1 MKTAWP
7 FGFLLAALLL
17 PTVLPADM
25 GQVHTDPA
33 QVRETSQKAILLHN
47 GAEEILILGTDLEA
61 DRPLGLIR
69 FIPFPAEPR
78 LSLAPAAVFDTA
90 AALLKKHRLL
100 FLEGSKGGGS
110 TGQPVELRFEARL
123 GAHDMTV
130 IKVNDPLQF
139 RTWVNDYFKKRRLP
153 QKSEYPAAESL
164 VADYVRRG
172 IPYFV
177 LDYVEITQQLRT
189 IEPVRY
195 RFASRELYYPLKT
208 SNTFGGQGGIDLILL
223 APGTLC
229 QPSLGA
235 YDTCLGFTH
244 YGDHWQAS
252 TSSELSKEEAAAL
265 DPEAEQLFGDRPVF
279 IQMVSYWGDYRFDRD
294 ILADVGTARPHAIGY
309 APQEPGP
316 PWAIPIGE
324 ILREATPQKADPRC
338 GLTPDPGP
346 CKGLFQKF
354 YFDPGQGK
362 CRSFFHGGCQGVVPF
377 ETLEECQSRC
387 EKESGPHRQKP
398 KTGGTLP

>member
-17 PTVLPADM
+17 PSALSADM

-47 GAEEILILGTDLEA
+47 GVEEILILGTDLEA

-69 FIPFPAEPR
+69 FIPFPSEPQI
-78 LSLAPAAVFDTA
+78 SLAPAAAFDNA

-100 FLEGSKGGGS
+100 FLEASKGGGAS
-110 TGQPVELRFEARL
+110 EQPVELRFQARL
-123 GAHDMTV
+123 GAHDMTL
-130 IKVNDPLQF
+130 IKVHDPLQF
-139 RTWVNDYFKKRRLP
+139 RAWINDYFGKRRLP
-153 QKSEYPAAESL
+153 QKPAYPAAETL

-172 IPYFV
+172 IPFFV
-177 LDYVEITQQLRT
+177 LDYVEVTRELRT

-195 RFASRELYYPLKT
+195 RFASRQLYYPLKT

-244 YGDHWQAS
+244 YGDRWQAS
-252 TSSELSKEEAAAL
+252 TSAELAREEVALLDSEAG
-265 DPEAEQLFGDRPVF
+265 PLFGEAPVF
-279 IQMVSYWGDYRFDRD
+279 IQMVSYRGDYAFDRD
-294 ILADVGTARPHAIGY
+294 ILADVGQAVPHAIGHVQ
-309 APQEPGP
+309 QEPGP
-316 PWAIPIGE
+316 PWAIPIRE
-324 ILREATPQKADPRC
+324 IIREAAPQKADPRC
-338 GLTPDPGP
+338 GLAPDPGP
-346 CKGLFQKF
+346 CKGLFKKF
-354 YFDPGQGK
+354 YFDPQQGK
-362 CRSFFHGGCQGVVPF
+362 CRSFFYGGCQGIVPF
-377 ETLEECQSRC
+377 ETMEECQSRC
-387 EKESGPHRQKP
+387 EIDSGPKTQPP
-398 KTGGTLP
+398 KTGGALP